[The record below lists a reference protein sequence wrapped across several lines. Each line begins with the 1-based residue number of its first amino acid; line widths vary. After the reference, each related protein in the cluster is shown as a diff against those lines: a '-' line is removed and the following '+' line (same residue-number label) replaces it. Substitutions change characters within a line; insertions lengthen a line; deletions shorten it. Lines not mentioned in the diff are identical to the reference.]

1 MKTGNHSNALLV
13 ELLIVVMFF
22 MLAATVLMQVFAKAR
37 TVSDRA
43 RLIADAAAG
52 AQTQADRLYAA
63 EDPEAALREMGFT
76 ADASGWIYDGGDYLS
91 TVTLENGED
100 GFTRQVL
107 TVRDRTDEV
116 LLTLPCSRW
125 REVAP

>member
-22 MLAATVLMQVFAKAR
+22 MLAATVLMQVFARAHA
-37 TVSDRA
+37 VSDRA
-43 RLIADAAAG
+43 RLMADAVAE
-52 AQTQADRLYAA
+52 AQSQADQLYAS
-63 EDPEAALREMGFT
+63 EDPEAALAALGFSPA
-76 ADASGWIYDGGDYLS
+76 ADGWTHESGDYIS
-91 TVTLENGED
+91 TVTLTRGQD
-100 GFTRQVL
+100 GFARQEVTL
-107 TVRDRTDEV
+107 RDRAGEV